1 MLTNSLSLDD
11 EEAVQRE
18 LRSLQQETVSA
29 LYLILK
35 QRVHQSLINPYIIS
49 YLPKE
54 TRKSRSPSQ
63 KHLLRSLY
71 LRNKL
76 HQGRA
81 EDTKRKMQQNAS
93 RYLLRPVHST
103 GEDPCLAIIT
113 NACIIRGCILF
124 LS

>member
-1 MLTNSLSLDD
+1 MLTNNLSLDD

-18 LRSLQQETVSA
+18 LRSLQQETVST
-29 LYLILK
+29 LCLTSK
-35 QRVHQSLINPYIIS
+35 QRAHQSLINPHIIS
-49 YLPKE
+49 YLPRE
-54 TRKSRSPSQ
+54 TRKCRFRSQ
-63 KHLLRSLY
+63 KHLLQSLY

-81 EDTKRKMQQNAS
+81 EDTKRKAQQNAS

-103 GEDPCLAIIT
+103 GEDPCLAINT
-113 NACIIRGCILF
+113 CIIGGCILF